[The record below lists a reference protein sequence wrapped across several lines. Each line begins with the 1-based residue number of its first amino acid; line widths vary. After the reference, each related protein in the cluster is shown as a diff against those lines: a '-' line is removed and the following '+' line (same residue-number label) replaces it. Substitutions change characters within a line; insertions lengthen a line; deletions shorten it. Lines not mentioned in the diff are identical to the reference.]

1 MESKTIRNLIR
12 ALHCEQQLAEC
23 ISLRLRQCGELFPLP
38 CISAFSRLHFKGTYS
53 APESDEL
60 MEYKKYIESLPIIDD
75 PEVFGMHENANLAFQ
90 VRSDNGVSIK
100 E

>member
-1 MESKTIRNLIR
+1 M
-12 ALHCEQQLAEC
+12 
-23 ISLRLRQCGELFPLP
+23 LFP
-38 CISAFSRLHFKGTYS
+38 RLHFKGTYS

-90 VRSDNGVSIK
+90 VRSDNSVLMK
-100 E
+100 EKYKGGLFSQEFCPCFHISVH